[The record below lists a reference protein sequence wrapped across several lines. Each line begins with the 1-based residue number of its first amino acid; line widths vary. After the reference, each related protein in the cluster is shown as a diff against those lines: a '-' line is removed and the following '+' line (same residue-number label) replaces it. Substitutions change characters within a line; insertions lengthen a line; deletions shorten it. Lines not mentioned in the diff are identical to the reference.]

1 MTTWTE
7 LDPRDLG
14 AAPVESIATW
24 MRAVRT
30 MDRDALDSFV
40 RRMWRTWSP
49 TSLRPLA
56 VAVDTRRA
64 QLDGE

>member
-49 TSLRPLA
+49 ASLGTLA
-56 VAVDTRRA
+56 TAVDMRRS
-64 QLDGE
+64 QLDRE

>member
-1 MTTWTE
+1 
-7 LDPRDLG
+7 
-14 AAPVESIATW
+14 
-24 MRAVRT
+24 

-56 VAVDTRRA
+56 VAVDIRRA